1 MQKILLIFTLIFSVH
16 SFANLIVFPTRLVL
30 NQKRPIGKLSLKY
43 IGTTKM
49 KFRIG
54 TLYYKQLTN
63 GKLIQAAPKEK
74 IQDSAS
80 NLLTFSPRFVTLEPG
95 ETQVVR
101 IMARRKG
108 QLPKGEYRAHI
119 HFESM
124 KQANQDEKKTSKG
137 IETNLVINMG
147 VAVPV
152 IYRYGAKSQKA
163 IIENPK
169 LQTIAGKKVVSF
181 RLKKQS
187 NSKGA
192 TYSKIEIY
200 EENVNEPISTI
211 KGISTYIDNVDFQF
225 QLKEK
230 FFKSKKYTIQL
241 WDEENNQLT
250 QKIPLKD
257 L

>member
-1 MQKILLIFTLIFSVH
+1 MKKILFTLTFLFCAST
-16 SFANLIVFPTRLVL
+16 FANLMVFPTRLVL
-30 NQKRPIGKLSLKY
+30 DQKKPIGKLSLKY
-43 IGTTKM
+43 VGTTKM

-74 IQDSAS
+74 IKDSAS
-80 NLLTFSPRFVTLEPG
+80 NLITFSPRFVTLQPG

-124 KQANQDEKKTSKG
+124 KQATQNEEKSSKG

-147 VAVPV
+147 VAVPI
-152 IYRYGAKSQKA
+152 IYRYGVKSQSATIK
-163 IIENPK
+163 NPK
-169 LQTIAGKKVVSF
+169 LQTISGKKVISF
-181 RLKKQS
+181 SLKRKN

-200 EENVNEPISTI
+200 EENATEPLSII
-211 KGISTYIDNVDFQF
+211 KGISTYISNVDFQF

-230 FFKSKKYTIQL
+230 FLKSKKYTIQL

-250 QKIPLKD
+250 QKIPLKN